1 MYFSIGKTRMIRL
14 PYQAICWR
22 KYNDMLSRLDTISE
36 RDRQTDG
43 QNYYININGIAVLT
57 RDKKH
62 IKSLKCVKMSVME
75 RE

>member
-1 MYFSIGKTRMIRL
+1 
-14 PYQAICWR
+14 
-22 KYNDMLSRLDTISE
+22 MLSRLDTISE